1 MPILFVFKE
10 KTVSLKVRL
19 RSQRRLS
26 FLFDK
31 VILSTGGKESWVGS
45 PLYPQ
50 LCCLHHLLN
59 HQLNPQVPP
68 LE

>member
-19 RSQRRLS
+19 RRLS

-45 PLYPQ
+45 PVYPQ
-50 LCCLHHLLN
+50 LCRLHSLLN

-68 LE
+68 V